1 MMIPSTH
8 AEIEQLYLAAELA
21 ECRSLCITACNS
33 GDGVTSFAS
42 ALAERYLLAGH
53 STLLV
58 DLNMFNPAF
67 RNIEINVGESAEEW
81 IEHESSHKLFVGL
94 PVPNDRSTQLAY
106 KDPKNMQLAVTKWLE
121 KYDRVIVDTSPLL
134 QVNRGNIPAQ
144 SVASACDET
153 ILVTLGSATNANQVS
168 QAMTMLSAGKTHVL
182 GCVLNLRDQPTLAEE
197 LSREVQR
204 VKFIPK
210 TWRDKMSKSLM
221 KNAFLNLPV

>member
-8 AEIEQLYLAAELA
+8 AEIEQIYLAAELA

-53 STLLV
+53 TTLLV

-67 RNIEINVGESAEEW
+67 RNIEIGTEDGAEEW
-81 IEHESSHKLFVGL
+81 IEHESSHQLFVGL
-94 PVPNDRSTQLAY
+94 AVPRDLSTQLAY
-106 KDPKNMQLAVTKWLE
+106 KDPTNMQLAVTDWLE

-153 ILVTLGSATNANQVS
+153 ILVTLGGTTNANQVS
-168 QAMTMLSAGKTHVL
+168 QAMTMLKAGNTHLL
-182 GCVLNLRDQPTLAEE
+182 GSVLNLRDQPTLAEE

-204 VKFIPK
+204 VKIIPQS
-210 TWRDKMSKSLM
+210 WRNKISKSLM